1 MNTSRKG
8 YSLNG
13 HCPESSNIRADKM
26 SGDINVYEDMRG
38 VSKRMFKKFTN
49 KKRRQ
54 LLKQNTEDKI

>member
-1 MNTSRKG
+1 MNSSKKG
-8 YSLNG
+8 YTLNR
-13 HCPESSNIRADKM
+13 HCPESTNIRADKM

-54 LLKQNTEDKI
+54 LLNQNKEDKI